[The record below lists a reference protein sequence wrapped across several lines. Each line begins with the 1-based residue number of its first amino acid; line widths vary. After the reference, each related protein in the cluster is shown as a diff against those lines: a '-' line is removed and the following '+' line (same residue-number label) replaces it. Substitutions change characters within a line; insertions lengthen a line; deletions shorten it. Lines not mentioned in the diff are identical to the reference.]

1 MENERVFL
9 RVSEAA
15 NLLDICTSRV
25 YQLIAAG
32 LLPGIKRGR
41 RTLIPRQAFDAYIEQ
56 VNQEALSNL
65 NLHPLKTEAGH

>member
-15 NLLDICTSRV
+15 NLLDICTGRV
-25 YQLIAAG
+25 YQLVSAG

-41 RTLIPRQAFDAYIEQ
+41 RTLIPRQAFDAYIQQ
-56 VNQEALSNL
+56 VNREALSNL
-65 NLHPLKTEAGH
+65 NLRRMETEAGH